1 MEVRRMIQMQSRAV
15 DRRAAGARSNQPSKA
30 MARRRWARTA
40 SIYVLLMF
48 FSIFFM
54 GPLVF
59 AFLSSLKD
67 NPTEW
72 PPTLSSPQL
81 SPVNWG
87 AAYRLGK
94 AGAGDGF
101 FGAFAPGAIVPF
113 SATYEVDEG
122 QDPEPPIV
130 VVPRRVPGAGAGAVR
145 LGPFAADEAVVSKV
159 REVSRG
165 KVDGRVRVTYEW
177 EIIHTGELTYDR
189 LPMDIEVPL
198 YQKFVS
204 ATLAPNRL
212 ERLGRVQSWNN
223 VTSGII
229 PYVFYNY
236 HRVFRENY
244 SRTTGK
250 SLFLLWIRNSF
261 LLSGIRVATT
271 LIIASM
277 AGYALARLDFLGRN
291 ALFFLTLFSMMI
303 PGQVTFISNYLVLR
317 DGIFGLSKLFG
328 VDTLINTWPGYIIS
342 TMVNGSA
349 VFIMKQ
355 FFESLPRDLE
365 ESARIDGASTFQTYF
380 RIMLP
385 LAQPSLGAL
394 AILTFQGTWNEFF
407 WPLMILT
414 SPADKYT
421 LTIGLL
427 NFRSTYAVAFDWGPM
442 LAGTIISAL
451 PIIVLFIVFQSYFVE
466 GISFTGIKG

>member
-1 MEVRRMIQMQSRAV
+1 MESRGVRTRMASTYSRQS
-15 DRRAAGARSNQPSKA
+15 SKA
-30 MARRRWARTA
+30 LARRRWARTG
-40 SIYVLLMF
+40 SIYVLLML
-48 FSIFFM
+48 FSLFFM

-94 AGAGDGF
+94 LGGGGGF
-101 FGAFAPGAIVPF
+101 FGAFAPGAVVPF
-113 SATYEVDEG
+113 GATYEVDET
-122 QDPEPPIV
+122 QNPEPPIV

-145 LGPFAADEAVVSKV
+145 LGPFAADEAEVSEV
-159 REVSRG
+159 REVSRENVNG
-165 KVDGRVRVTYEW
+165 KIRVTYEW

>member
-1 MEVRRMIQMQSRAV
+1 METRGVRV
-15 DRRAAGARSNQPSKA
+15 GTAGAYSSQQRKA
-30 MARRRWARTA
+30 LARRRWARTG

-48 FSIFFM
+48 FSLFFM

-59 AFLSSLKD
+59 AFMSSLKD
-67 NPTEW
+67 NPTDW
-72 PPTLSSPQL
+72 PPTLGSPQL

-87 AAYRLGK
+87 AAYRLGRS
-94 AGAGDGF
+94 GGGGGF
-101 FGAFAPGAIVPF
+101 FGAFTPGAVVPF

-122 QDPEPPIV
+122 QIPEPPTVIV
-130 VVPRRVPGAGAGAVR
+130 PKRVPGAGAGAVR
-145 LGPFAADEAVVSKV
+145 LGPFAADEAEVSKV
-159 REVSRG
+159 REVSREEVNG
-165 KVDGRVRVTYEW
+165 KIRATYEW
-177 EIIHTGELTYDR
+177 EIRHTGELTYDR
-189 LPMDIEVPL
+189 LPMDVEVPL

-244 SRTTGK
+244 SRTTGR
-250 SLFLLWIRNSF
+250 SLFLMWIRNSF
-261 LLSGIRVATT
+261 LLSGIRVITT
-271 LIIASM
+271 LFIASM
-277 AGYALARLDFLGRN
+277 AGYALARLNFAGQS
-291 ALFFLTLFSMMI
+291 ALFHLTLFSMMI

-328 VDTLINTWPGYIIS
+328 VDTLINTWSGYIIS
-342 TMVNGSA
+342 SMVNGSA

-365 ESARIDGASTFQTYF
+365 ESARIDGAGTFQTYF
-380 RIMLP
+380 KIMLP
-385 LAQPSLGAL
+385 LARPSLGAL

-451 PIIVLFIVFQSYFVE
+451 PVIVLFIVFQSYFVE

>member
-1 MEVRRMIQMQSRAV
+1 MET
-15 DRRAAGARSNQPSKA
+15 RRARTRPADVYVSHQRKA
-30 MARRRWARTA
+30 VARRRWARTG

-48 FSIFFM
+48 FSLFFM

-59 AFLSSLKD
+59 AFMSSLKD
-67 NPTEW
+67 NPTDW
-72 PPTLSSPQL
+72 PPKLSSPQL
-81 SPVNWG
+81 SPENWG
-87 AAYRLGK
+87 AAYRLGRL
-94 AGAGDGF
+94 GGGGGF
-101 FGAFAPGAIVPF
+101 FGAFAPGAVIPF
-113 SATYEVDEG
+113 SATYEVDKDEI
-122 QDPEPPIV
+122 PEPPIV
-130 VVPRRVPGAGAGAVR
+130 VVPERVPGAGAGAVR
-145 LGPFAADEAVVSKV
+145 LGPFASDEAEVSEV
-159 REVSRG
+159 REVSREE
-165 KVDGRVRVTYEW
+165 VDGKIRATYEW
-177 EIIHTGELTYDR
+177 EIRHKGELTYDR
-189 LPMDIEVPL
+189 LPMDVEVPL
-198 YQKFVS
+198 YQRFVS

-223 VTSGII
+223 VTSGVI

-244 SRTTGK
+244 SRTTGR
-250 SLFLLWIRNSF
+250 SLFLMWIRNSF

-271 LIIASM
+271 LFIASM
-277 AGYALARLDFLGRN
+277 AGYALARLDFTGRS
-291 ALFFLTLFSMMI
+291 ALFYLTLFSMMI

-328 VDTLINTWPGYIIS
+328 VDTLINTWSGYIVS
-342 TMVNGSA
+342 SMVNGSA

-365 ESARIDGASTFQTYF
+365 ESAKIDGAGTIQTYF
-380 RIMLP
+380 KIMLP
-385 LAQPSLGAL
+385 LARPSLGAL

-451 PIIVLFIVFQSYFVE
+451 PVIVLFIVFQSYFVE